1 MSELPS
7 LIQMLP
13 LAAAADSDNRADGRR
28 SLLCGI
34 EHRDDPAA
42 PVVSLALEGDTN
54 GFGGD
59 AAFDLDSPSGGVHR
73 NRAVAVKLA
82 KLDVDPFAP
91 ARAARWLFPPSQ
103 MDSPS
108 IRKFC
113 GLSPK
118 H

>member
-13 LAAAADSDNRADGRR
+13 LAATADIDNRADGRR
-28 SLLCGI
+28 SLRRGI

-42 PVVSLALEGDTN
+42 PVVSLALESDTH

-59 AAFDLDSPSGGVHR
+59 TAFDLDSPSGGVHR
-73 NRAVAVKLA
+73 IRAVAVKLA
-82 KLDVDPFAP
+82 KLDVDPFAG
-91 ARAARWLFPPSQ
+91 ARAAGWLFPPSQ
-103 MDSPS
+103 MESPS
-108 IRKFC
+108 IRRFC
-113 GLSPK
+113 ELSPK